1 VAKLVVNPSS
11 SNKREI
17 ALGKTLLSIGR
28 DPSNDVVLP
37 DAMVSRRHAVIEF
50 RGSQYYLR
58 DCNSSNGSVING
70 DRVSEKSLRDG
81 DMVAIGSARLLFRD
95 EPEVEAGA
103 KVVQHP
109 SAPRLACPT
118 CEAVYRKGDVYCRS
132 CGTRLPEPSGP
143 PKAVCAACGTAVL
156 LPAQFCN
163 ACGAHLPESAS
174 EGSTVPEGSPYLAG
188 GPDILSTDAGGAPAA
203 AAVASASPARS
214 SASAGSA
221 PPSTGSAAV
230 ASPAVAA
237 APVAPVGAAG
247 YDLVTTPP
255 VSDPRGPHAEGALAR
270 VKGVLA
276 EPLKAPALDQDAVR
290 TPSAGLP
297 VRAGRPAPR
306 SDVAAAARAVSAS
319 VQAPPGLRALAASLD
334 LGLVLGLQALVFV
347 PLVSYWW
354 SREVPGRGGEVQFV
368 PVLLSLVAAPVALLL
383 AAAYFTWSWGGAGS
397 TLGQRLLELAVEG
410 EDGRFPI
417 GPGRA
422 AIRLFGYLLCFLSL
436 GVGFLLVPLTGA
448 GLHDRIAG
456 TRVVLRRGGAR

>member
-17 ALGKTLLSIGR
+17 ALGRTLLSIGR

-37 DAMVSRRHAVIEF
+37 DAMVSRRHAVIEL

-70 DRVSEKSLRDG
+70 DRVSEKNLRDG

-95 EPEVEAGA
+95 EPDVEAGA

-109 SAPRLACPT
+109 SAPRFACPT
-118 CEAVYRKGDVYCRS
+118 CEAVYRKGDLYCRS

-163 ACGAHLPESAS
+163 ACGAHLPEAAS
-174 EGSTVPEGSPYLAG
+174 EGSTVPEESPNLAG
-188 GPDILSTDAGGAPAA
+188 GPAVLVTDAGGMPPGAAVLPSASPAPPAA
-203 AAVASASPARS
+203 AAASA
-214 SASAGSA
+214 
-221 PPSTGSAAV
+221 
-230 ASPAVAA
+230 
-237 APVAPVGAAG
+237 APVGAAG
-247 YDLVTTPP
+247 HDHVTAPP
-255 VSDPRGPHAEGALAR
+255 GSDPRGPRAEGALAR

-276 EPLKAPALDQDAVR
+276 EPLNAPVPAHDPEAVRR

-306 SDVAAAARAVSAS
+306 SDAVAAALPVSGS
-319 VQAPPGLRALAASLD
+319 PTPGPPGLRALAAALD
-334 LGLVLGLQALVFV
+334 LGLVLGLQALVLV

-354 SREVPGRGGEVQFV
+354 SREVPGRVGEVQFM

-383 AAAYFTWSWGGAGS
+383 AASYFVWSWGVRGS
-397 TLGQRLLELAVEG
+397 TLGQRLLELSVEG